1 MRVELLQP
9 DTASPTTP
17 AEARDETGFARALDQ
32 VGKVL
37 SDATSAEDAYANGGG
52 SLQDAVYR
60 RAQADVTIAV
70 ATAAVQRAAQAVQT
84 VMNLQI

>member
-9 DTASPTTP
+9 DAAPPAPTVQ
-17 AEARDETGFARALDQ
+17 ADDTGFARALDTI
-32 VGKVL
+32 GSVL
-37 SDATSAEDAYANGGG
+37 SQATGAEDAYASGAG

-60 RAQADVTIAV
+60 RAQADVAISV

-84 VMNLQI
+84 LMNLQV